1 MSQNTPA
8 TKSRMAGLILA
19 ALGIVYGDIGTSPLY
34 AIKEVFSNAEHPVPI
49 NQANV
54 LGILSLFFWS
64 LIIVVTLKYVLF
76 VMRANNKGEGGI
88 VALMTLALQNT
99 DFTGRWQKIII
110 ALGLIG
116 AGLFYG
122 DGVITPAISVLS
134 AVEGLEV
141 ISPTFKTYVIP
152 ITLVIIVG
160 LFLFQRKGTAS
171 VGTLFGPIM
180 VLWFAILM
188 VLGLINIVG
197 NPAVLSAINP
207 LYGFHYLLS
216 NGPLGFLSL
225 GAVVLCLTGAEALY
239 ADMGH
244 FGAKPIK
251 LAWLGYV
258 LPALLVNYFG
268 QGALLLSD
276 ATAVENPFYLMAPSW
291 GLYPLVVLS
300 TIATIIASQAVISGA
315 FSITHQLIQLG
326 FSPRLDLQ
334 HTSAE
339 EVGQI
344 YLPAVNWL
352 LLIAIIALVLGF
364 KSSSALAAAYG
375 IAVTGTMLITNI
387 IAAVVAIRIWKWSPW
402 SAVLGAT
409 PFMVI
414 DLAFFS
420 ANTVKIADGGW
431 FPLAFGFTIVVILM
445 TWKRGREILENR
457 LQSGA
462 IKLEPFLASLVEGG
476 IHRIPG
482 LAVFM
487 TSHPSSVPNA
497 MLHSL
502 KHYKSLHEQVI
513 VLSVEVHD
521 VPYLPASERIA
532 LHQLS
537 KDFAQV
543 TVHYG
548 YKDEPNIPL
557 ALEQCDIPGLK
568 IDLMDTSFF
577 LGRETLI
584 PKLGSDMAYWRELLF
599 IAMFRNA
606 SSAMEFFKIPSN
618 RVVELGSQI
627 VL

>member
-180 VLWFAILM
+180 VLWFAILI

-207 LYGFHYLLS
+207 LHGFHYLLS

>member
-188 VLGLINIVG
+188 VLGLINIIG

>member
-76 VMRANNKGEGGI
+76 IMRANNKGEGGI

-387 IAAVVAIRIWKWSPW
+387 IAAVVAVRIWKWSPW

-487 TSHPSSVPNA
+487 TSHASSVPNA

>member
-1 MSQNTPA
+1 
-8 TKSRMAGLILA
+8 
-19 ALGIVYGDIGTSPLY
+19 
-34 AIKEVFSNAEHPVPI
+34 
-49 NQANV
+49 
-54 LGILSLFFWS
+54 
-64 LIIVVTLKYVLF
+64 
-76 VMRANNKGEGGI
+76 
-88 VALMTLALQNT
+88 
-99 DFTGRWQKIII
+99 
-110 ALGLIG
+110 
-116 AGLFYG
+116 
-122 DGVITPAISVLS
+122 
-134 AVEGLEV
+134 
-141 ISPTFKTYVIP
+141 
-152 ITLVIIVG
+152 
-160 LFLFQRKGTAS
+160 
-171 VGTLFGPIM
+171 
-180 VLWFAILM
+180 
-188 VLGLINIVG
+188 
-197 NPAVLSAINP
+197 
-207 LYGFHYLLS
+207 
-216 NGPLGFLSL
+216 
-225 GAVVLCLTGAEALY
+225 
-239 ADMGH
+239 
-244 FGAKPIK
+244 
-251 LAWLGYV
+251 
-258 LPALLVNYFG
+258 
-268 QGALLLSD
+268 
-276 ATAVENPFYLMAPSW
+276 
-291 GLYPLVVLS
+291 VVLS

-557 ALEQCDIPGLK
+557 ALEQCDIPSLK

>member
-207 LYGFHYLLS
+207 LHGFHYLLS